1 MFFKPLTR
9 FNFAKNQSMSSL
21 DLSPREKEILSMVM
35 KEYSSKDIAENLAI
49 SPRTVETHRKN
60 IMRKT
65 GSKSL
70 IALTKFA
77 IRKEL
82 LTSYYFK
89 AK

>member
-1 MFFKPLTR
+1 
-9 FNFAKNQSMSSL
+9 MSSL